1 MAPRARLWIS
11 ILFVAGTVVLGAQG
25 PPHATRKFSSPADY
39 SPDARTLAATTSE
52 LRDLVDRFNN
62 DRSAILR
69 FYTIPGS
76 QARRARMRTLYDSW
90 LKTLASVNFDA
101 LSHEGKVD
109 FVLLRTRIEYESALV
124 GREDRVQRE
133 IAPAVPFGADI
144 VALVENRQRLDFI
157 TPDAAVKALADIAG
171 KVNAAS
177 ASVAT
182 GTTVSPA
189 TAVRAAQE
197 VDTLSGGLAQ
207 WFNFFNG
214 YDPSFTAVVP
224 KPYQALSQALS
235 TYAATLREKIAGLP
249 PGAGRLAG
257 GGRGGPSTS
266 SGQAP
271 STSSGQA
278 GTDAGGRGGRGAG
291 GQGDARANEGPIVG
305 DPIGREGLF
314 EDLRGEMIAYTPEQL
329 IEIGNR
335 EYVWCEAEMKR
346 ASRELGFGDDWKK
359 ALEKVKNIYVPR
371 GGQPELVRDLALQAI
386 AFIKQRDLITVPPLA
401 EDQWRMTMMAPAA
414 MRVNPF
420 FLGGE
425 TIQVSYPTD
434 AMSEEDSLMV
444 MRGNG
449 PHLSHATVFHELIP
463 GHSLQGF
470 MAQRYNPHRNLFRTP
485 FLTEGWALYWEFLMW
500 DQGFHASP
508 EDRIGALFW
517 RMHRCARIVFS
528 LNFHLGRWTPEQCV
542 QYLIDH
548 VGHDRFTAEGE
559 VRRSFNGSYSPLYQV
574 GYMMGALQIRS
585 LMKEIVDSKKMTL
598 KQFND
603 AFLHEGEMPIEM
615 MRAALEAKP
624 LTRDYKAGWKY
635 YGEVDA
641 AKP

>member
-1 MAPRARLWIS
+1 MSVCL
-11 ILFVAGTVVLGAQG
+11 VAGSVLVDAQG
-25 PPHATRKFSSPADY
+25 PPPATRTFAAPSDY
-39 SPDARTLAATTSE
+39 APDTRTLAASTSE
-52 LRDLVDRFNN
+52 LRDLVGRFND
-62 DRSAILR
+62 DRAAILR

-76 QARRARMRTLYDSW
+76 AARRERMRAFDDTW
-90 LKTLASVNFDA
+90 VKTLAAVNFDA
-101 LSHEGKVD
+101 LSQEGKVD
-109 FVLLRTRIEYESALV
+109 YVLLRTRIEYDTALV
-124 GREDRVQRE
+124 GRQDRVQLE
-133 IAPAVPFGADI
+133 IAPLLPFGAGI
-144 VALVENRQRLDFI
+144 VTLAENRQRLDFI
-157 TPDAAVKALADIAG
+157 PADAAVKALADIAVRLG
-171 KVNAAS
+171 TAADAVHS
-177 ASVAT
+177 GVD
-182 GTTVSPA
+182 VSPA

-197 VDTLSGGLAQ
+197 VDTLGAALTQ

-214 YDPSFTAVVP
+214 YDPAFTAVVP
-224 KPYQALSQALS
+224 KPYQALSQALGA
-235 TYAATLREKIAGLP
+235 YAAALREHIARLP
-249 PGAGRLAG
+249 PGAGQLA
-257 GGRGGPSTS
+257 T
-266 SGQAP
+266 
-271 STSSGQA
+271 
-278 GTDAGGRGGRGAG
+278 GGRGGRGG
-291 GQGDARANEGPIVG
+291 GQEPAVRANEGPIVG

-335 EYVWCEAEMKR
+335 EYAWCEAEMIK
-346 ASRELGFGDDWKK
+346 ASREMGFGDDWKK
-359 ALEKVKNIYVPR
+359 ALEKVKGIYVPR
-371 GGQPELVRDLALQAI
+371 GRQPQLVRDLALQAI
-386 AFIKQRDLITVPPLA
+386 AFVKERDLVTVPPLA
-401 EDQWRMTMMAPAA
+401 EEQWRMTMMAPAA
-414 MRVNPF
+414 MRVNPY

-434 AMSEEDSLMV
+434 TMSEEDSLMV

-463 GHSLQGF
+463 GHELQGF
-470 MAQRYNPHRNLFRTP
+470 MAQRYNPHRGLFRTP
-485 FLTEGWALYWEFLMW
+485 FLIEGWALYWEYVMW

-542 QYLIDH
+542 QYLVDH

-585 LMKEIVDSKKMTL
+585 LMKELVDSKKMTL

-615 MRAALEAKP
+615 MRAALAAKP
-624 LTRDYKAGWKY
+624 LTRNYNAGWKF
-635 YGEVDA
+635 YGEVEPA
-641 AKP
+641 RP